1 MLAIER
7 RDYILKK
14 LQETGRVQV
23 SELSETLQV
32 SRMTIHR
39 DLDALAEEGLIKKV
53 FGGAVSAV
61 DYRREEP
68 TGRCALCGR
77 PLNIHT
83 RVVLH
88 TRQGNHI
95 EACCP
100 HCALL
105 LLETRDDI
113 VSGLAVDFIHGKM
126 VNLKTATF
134 LVNPDVVVCCTPPV
148 LCFADEEEAH
158 RFRQGFYGE
167 LTSLNKAQELTTHY
181 MSLSASD

>member
-14 LQETGRVQV
+14 LRENRRVRV
-23 SELSETLQV
+23 SELSKALNV

-39 DLDALAEEGLIKKV
+39 DLDALAEEGLIEKV
-53 FGGAVSAV
+53 FGGAISTVDARKNESASQCV
-61 DYRREEP
+61 M
-68 TGRCALCGR
+68 CGR
-77 PLNIHT
+77 TVNIHT

-88 TRQGNHI
+88 TRQGEII

-105 LLETRDDI
+105 LLDKRDDI

-134 LVNPDVVVCCTPPV
+134 LIDPDVVVCCTPPV
-148 LCFADEEEAH
+148 LCFSNEEEAC
-158 RFRQGFYGE
+158 RFQQGFKGE
-167 LTSLNKAQELTTHY
+167 LASLSEAQEHTAQH
-181 MSLSASD
+181 MNLSN

>member
-14 LQETGRVQV
+14 LRETGRVQV
-23 SELSETLQV
+23 SELSKTLGV

-39 DLDALAEEGLIKKV
+39 DLDALAREGLLEKV
-53 FGGAVSAV
+53 FGGAVSTSTPKQEANV
-61 DYRREEP
+61 
-68 TGRCALCGR
+68 GSCAHCGR
-77 PLNIHT
+77 PVNIHT
-83 RVVLH
+83 RVVLQ
-88 TRQGNHI
+88 TEQGEQI

-105 LLETRDDI
+105 LLEARDDL

-126 VNLKTATF
+126 INLKTAAF

-148 LCFADEEEAH
+148 LCFADVEEAR
-158 RFRQGFYGE
+158 RFQLGFHGE
-167 LTSLNKAQELTTHY
+167 LKNLDDAKKLTTQH
-181 MSLSASD
+181 MSLSS